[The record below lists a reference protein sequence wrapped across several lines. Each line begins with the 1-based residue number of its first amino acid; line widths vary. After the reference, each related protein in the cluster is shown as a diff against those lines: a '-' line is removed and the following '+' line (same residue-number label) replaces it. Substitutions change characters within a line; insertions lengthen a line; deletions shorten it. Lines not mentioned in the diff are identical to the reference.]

1 MQLVEGYYI
10 YGMKFLFIFDIV
22 MLVIKVVQKLNSGF
36 FNIKEDKS
44 VDNIYCCLYV
54 LFIFF

>member
-44 VDNIYCCLYV
+44 VDYIYCYLYI